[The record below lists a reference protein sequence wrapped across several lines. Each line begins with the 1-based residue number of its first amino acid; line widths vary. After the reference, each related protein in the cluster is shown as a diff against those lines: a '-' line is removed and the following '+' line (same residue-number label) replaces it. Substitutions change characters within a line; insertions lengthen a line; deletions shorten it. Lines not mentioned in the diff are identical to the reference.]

1 VGNGAIAMA
10 KLALSK
16 SGLQKQR
23 EDKRLYERVL
33 PSLDLK
39 RMQISGELKRARQQ
53 LAEAE
58 AEVEKLNDR
67 VAEQLPMLANREID
81 VAGLVQVESFRI
93 EEENL
98 VGVKLPKLVEIKCHV
113 AEYSMLAKPHW
124 VDMLVEQIKQM
135 VEQKTRVQVAAE
147 RVRLLEQAERKIT
160 QRVNLFDKIL
170 IPTAKINIQKSQIY
184 LADAERAAVVRS
196 KITKRMRKPLGDVY
210 EKIYKVV

>member
-1 VGNGAIAMA
+1 MA

-16 SGLQKQR
+16 SGLHKQR
-23 EDKRLYERVL
+23 EDMRLYERVL

-58 AEVEKLNDR
+58 SEVEKLNKR

-81 VAGLVQVESFRI
+81 VSGLVKVESFRI

-98 VGVKLPKLVEIKCHV
+98 VGVKLPKLIEVKCRV

-124 VDMLVEQIKQM
+124 VDMLVEQLKQM
-135 VEQKTRVQVAAE
+135 VEQRTRVQVAAE
-147 RVRLLEQAERKIT
+147 RVRLLEHAERRIT

-170 IPTAKINIQKSQIY
+170 IPTAKKNIQKIQIY

-196 KITKRMRKPLGDVY
+196 KITKRMRKPLSDV
-210 EKIYKVV
+210 

>member
-1 VGNGAIAMA
+1 MA
-10 KLALSK
+10 KLSLSK

-23 EDKRLYERVL
+23 EDMRLYERVL

-39 RMQISGELKRARQQ
+39 RMQLSGELKRARQQ

-58 AEVEKLNDR
+58 AEVQKLNKR
-67 VAEQLPMLANREID
+67 VADQLPMLANREID
-81 VAGLVQVESFRI
+81 VSGLVQVESFRI

-98 VGVKLPKLVEIKCHV
+98 VGVKLPKLVEVKCHI

-124 VDMLVEQIKQM
+124 VDMLVEQLKQM
-135 VEQKTRVQVAAE
+135 VDQKTRVQVAAE
-147 RVRLLEQAERKIT
+147 RVRLLEQAERRVT

-170 IPTAKINIQKSQIY
+170 IPTAKKNIQKIQIY

-196 KITKRMRKPLGDVY
+196 KITKRMRKQVSDVY
-210 EKIYKVV
+210 

>member
-1 VGNGAIAMA
+1 MA
-10 KLALSK
+10 KLTLSK

-23 EDKRLYERVL
+23 EDMRLYERVL

-53 LAEAE
+53 LVEAE
-58 AEVEKLNDR
+58 AEVEKLNKR

-81 VAGLVQVESFRI
+81 VSGLVQVESFRI

-98 VGVKLPKLVEIKCHV
+98 VGVKLPKLIEVKCRV

-124 VDMLVEQIKQM
+124 VDMLVEQLKQM
-135 VEQKTRVQVAAE
+135 VEQQTRIEVAAE
-147 RVRLLEQAERKIT
+147 RVRLLEHAERRIT

-170 IPTAKINIQKSQIY
+170 IPTAKKNIQKIQIY

-196 KITKRMRKPLGDVY
+196 KITKKMRLRIAA
-210 EKIYKVV
+210 EE

>member
-1 VGNGAIAMA
+1 MA
-10 KLALSK
+10 KLSLSK

-23 EDKRLYERVL
+23 EDMRLYERVL

-39 RMQISGELKRARQQ
+39 RMQLSGELKRARQQ

-58 AEVEKLNDR
+58 TEVQKLNHR
-67 VAEQLPMLANREID
+67 VAEQLPMLANLEID
-81 VAGLVQVESFRI
+81 VSGLVQVESFRI

-98 VGVKLPKLVEIKCHV
+98 VGVKLPKLVEVKCHI

-124 VDMLVEQIKQM
+124 VDMLVEQLKQM

-147 RVRLLEQAERKIT
+147 RVRLLEQAERRVT

-170 IPTAKINIQKSQIY
+170 IPTAKKNIKKIQVY

-196 KITKRMRKPLGDVY
+196 KITKRMRPRLAA
-210 EKIYKVV
+210 EE

>member
-1 VGNGAIAMA
+1 MA

-23 EDKRLYERVL
+23 EDLRLYTRVL

-39 RMQISGELKRARQQ
+39 RMQLSAELKRARQQ
-53 LAEAE
+53 LAEA
-58 AEVEKLNDR
+58 AAAVEKLNKR

-81 VAGLVQVESFRI
+81 VSGLVQVESFQI

-98 VGVKLPKLVEIKCHV
+98 VGVKLPKLVEVKCQV

-124 VDMLVEQIKQM
+124 VDMLVEQLKQM
-135 VEQKTRVQVAAE
+135 IEQKTRVQVAAE
-147 RVRLLEQAERKIT
+147 RVRLLEHAERRIT

-170 IPTAKINIQKSQIY
+170 IPTAKKNIQKIQIY
-184 LADAERAAVVRS
+184 LADADRAAVVRS
-196 KITKRMRKPLGDVY
+196 KITKKMRQKQAAGG
-210 EKIYKVV
+210 

>member
-1 VGNGAIAMA
+1 MA

-23 EDKRLYERVL
+23 DDMRLYERVL

-53 LAEAE
+53 LFE
-58 AEVEKLNDR
+58 AEVEVQKLYDR
-67 VAEQLPMLANREID
+67 VAEQLPMLANRRID
-81 VAGLVQVESFRI
+81 VSGLVQVESFRI

-98 VGVKLPKLVEIKCHV
+98 VGVKLPKLVEVKCQV
-113 AEYSMLAKPHW
+113 SKYSMLAKPHW
-124 VDMLVEQIKQM
+124 VDMLVDQLKQM
-135 VEQKTRVQVAAE
+135 VEQRTKVQVAAE
-147 RVRLLEQAERKIT
+147 RVRILEQAVRRIT

-170 IPTAKINIQKSQIY
+170 IPTARKNIQKIQIY

-196 KITKRMRKPLGDVY
+196 KITKRMRKPLNAVY
-210 EKIYKVV
+210 

>member
-1 VGNGAIAMA
+1 MA

-23 EDKRLYERVL
+23 EDMRLYERVL

-39 RMQISGELKRARQQ
+39 RMQLSAELKRARQQ

-58 AEVEKLNDR
+58 AEVEKLNKR

-81 VAGLVQVESFRI
+81 VSGLVQVESFRI

-98 VGVKLPKLVEIKCHV
+98 VGVKLPKLVEVKCHV

-124 VDMLVEQIKQM
+124 VDMLVEQLKQM

-147 RVRLLEQAERKIT
+147 RVRLLEQAERRVT

-170 IPTAKINIQKSQIY
+170 IPIAKKNIQKIQIY

-196 KITKRMRKPLGDVY
+196 KITKRKRKQVSDVY
-210 EKIYKVV
+210 

>member
-1 VGNGAIAMA
+1 MA

-23 EDKRLYERVL
+23 EDMRLYERVL

-39 RMQISGELKRARQQ
+39 RMQLSSELKRARQQ

-58 AEVEKLNDR
+58 AEVEKLIKR
-67 VAEQLPMLANREID
+67 VAAQLPMLANREID
-81 VAGLVQVESFRI
+81 VSGLVQVESFRI

-98 VGVKLPKLVEIKCHV
+98 VGVKLPALVEVKCNV
-113 AEYSMLAKPHW
+113 MPYSMLAKPHW
-124 VDMLVEQIKQM
+124 VDMLVEQLTQM

-147 RVRLLEQAERKIT
+147 RVRLLEQAERRVT
-160 QRVNLFDKIL
+160 HRVNLFDKIL
-170 IPTAKINIQKSQIY
+170 IPTAKKNIQKIQIY

-196 KITKRMRKPLGDVY
+196 KITKRMRKQVSDVY
-210 EKIYKVV
+210 

>member
-1 VGNGAIAMA
+1 MA
-10 KLALSK
+10 ELNLSK

-23 EDKRLYERVL
+23 DDLRLYERVL

-39 RMQISGELKRARQQ
+39 RMQLSAELKRARQQ

-58 AEVEKLNDR
+58 AEVEKLNKR

-81 VAGLVQVESFRI
+81 VSGLVQVESFQI

-98 VGVKLPKLVEIKCHV
+98 VGVKLPKLIEVKCQV

-124 VDMLVEQIKQM
+124 VDMLVEQLKQM
-135 VEQKTRVQVAAE
+135 VEQKTRVQVVAE
-147 RVRLLEQAERKIT
+147 RVRLLEQAERRVT

-170 IPTAKINIQKSQIY
+170 IPTAKKNIQKIQIY

-196 KITKRMRKPLGDVY
+196 KITKKMRKQQRTSRN
-210 EKIYKVV
+210 

>member
-1 VGNGAIAMA
+1 MA

-23 EDKRLYERVL
+23 DDMRLYERVL

-58 AEVEKLNDR
+58 TEVEKLNKR
-67 VAEQLPMLANREID
+67 VSEQLPMLANREID
-81 VAGLVQVESFRI
+81 VSGLVQVESFRI

-98 VGVKLPKLVEIKCHV
+98 VGVKLPKLVEVKCQV

-124 VDMLVEQIKQM
+124 VDMLVEQLIQM

-147 RVRLLEQAERKIT
+147 RVRLLEQAERRIT

-170 IPTAKINIQKSQIY
+170 IPTAKKNIQKIQIY

-196 KITKRMRKPLGDVY
+196 KITKRMRQRLSAD
-210 EKIYKVV
+210 E

>member
-1 VGNGAIAMA
+1 MA
-10 KLALSK
+10 KLTLSK

-23 EDKRLYERVL
+23 EDMRLYERVL

-58 AEVEKLNDR
+58 AEVKKLNVR

-81 VAGLVQVESFRI
+81 VSGLVQVESFRI

-124 VDMLVEQIKQM
+124 VDMLVEQLKQM

-170 IPTAKINIQKSQIY
+170 IPTAKKNIQKIQIY

-210 EKIYKVV
+210 EKI